1 MDKIIILR
9 KNKDIFLTKYDIVKK
24 CLKVDNHNL
33 IFRILIKLKFPI
45 SFFFGKWKK
54 NIKNCDKVIIF
65 DNIYND
71 QLTKYIKKK
80 KSQIKIILWYW
91 NSIVEYNNENIAKDD
106 SNIDEIW
113 TYNRFD
119 AEDYGLK
126 YNPQFYSKK
135 IKSVNTKIQNDII
148 FMGRDKGRKEE
159 LINLKDSF
167 NELSLQTEFIIIE
180 KEKDLITYDSYVE
193 KVLKS
198 KCILDYGNFE
208 YCGLSLRP
216 LEALFLK
223 KKLITNNKDIINY
236 DFYNKNNIFVLGI
249 DDMAKLN
256 EFVNSKYIE
265 IEQKIIDKYD
275 FDNWLKRFDEG
286 K

>member
-1 MDKIIILR
+1 MINTLILR
-9 KNKDIFLTKYDIVKK
+9 RTVDIFLTKYDIVNS
-24 CLKVDNHNL
+24 CINVNTSNFIYRL
-33 IFRILIKLKFPI
+33 FRKLKIPKSI
-45 SFFFGKWKK
+45 FFASWKK
-54 NIKNCDKVIIF
+54 NIKKYKKVIIF
-65 DNIYND
+65 DNTYD
-71 QLTKYIKKK
+71 KYLTKYIKKK
-80 KSQIKIILWYW
+80 NPQIKIILWYW
-91 NSIVEYNNENIAKDD
+91 NSMVEYNNENIAKDD
-106 SNIDEIW
+106 SYIDEIW

-119 AEDYGLK
+119 AENYALK

-135 IKSVNTKIQNDII
+135 MNNDNNDIQNDII
-148 FMGRDKGRKEE
+148 FMGRNKGRKEE

-167 NELSLQTEFIIIE
+167 NGVNLQTEFIIIE

-256 EFVNSKYIE
+256 DFINSEYIE
-265 IEQKIIDKYD
+265 IDQKIVDYYD
-275 FDNWLKRFDEG
+275 FDNWLKRFDD
-286 K
+286 

>member
-1 MDKIIILR
+1 MINTLILR
-9 KNKDIFLTKYDIVKK
+9 RTVDIFLTKYDIVNS
-24 CLKVDNHNL
+24 CINVNTSNFIYRL
-33 IFRILIKLKFPI
+33 FRKLKIPKSI
-45 SFFFGKWKK
+45 FFASWKK
-54 NIKNCDKVIIF
+54 NIKKYKKVIIF
-65 DNIYND
+65 DNTYD
-71 QLTKYIKKK
+71 KYLTKYIKKK
-80 KSQIKIILWYW
+80 NPQIKIILWYW
-91 NSIVEYNNENIAKDD
+91 NSMVEYNNENIAKDD
-106 SNIDEIW
+106 SYIDEIW

-119 AEDYGLK
+119 AENYALK

-135 IKSVNTKIQNDII
+135 MNNDNNDIQNDII
-148 FMGRDKGRKEE
+148 FMGRNKGRKEE

-167 NELSLQTEFIIIE
+167 NGLNLQTEFIIIE

-256 EFVNSKYIE
+256 DFINSEYIE
-265 IEQKIIDKYD
+265 IDQKIVDYYD
-275 FDNWLKRFDEG
+275 FDNWLKRFDD
-286 K
+286 

>member
-1 MDKIIILR
+1 MINTLILR
-9 KNKDIFLTKYDIVKK
+9 RTVDIFLTKYDIVNS
-24 CLKVDNHNL
+24 CINVNTSNFIYRL
-33 IFRILIKLKFPI
+33 FRKLKIPKSI
-45 SFFFGKWKK
+45 FFASWKK
-54 NIKNCDKVIIF
+54 KIKKYKKVIIF
-65 DNIYND
+65 DNTYD
-71 QLTKYIKKK
+71 EYLTKYIKKK
-80 KSQIKIILWYW
+80 NPQIKIILWYW
-91 NSIVEYNNENIAKDD
+91 NSMVEYNNQNIAKDD
-106 SNIDEIW
+106 SYIDEIW

-119 AEDYGLK
+119 AKDYGLK

-135 IKSVNTKIQNDII
+135 IKSVNTNIQNDII

-167 NELSLQTEFIIIE
+167 NGLNLQTEFIIIE
-180 KEKDLITYDSYVE
+180 KEKDLITYDSYIE

-236 DFYNKNNIFVLGI
+236 DFYNNNNIFVLGLDNI
-249 DDMAKLN
+249 AKLN
-256 EFVNSKYIE
+256 DFINSEYIE
-265 IEQKIIDKYD
+265 IDQKIVDYYD
-275 FDNWLKRFDEG
+275 FDNWLKRFDD
-286 K
+286 